1 MGLYSNRVLDDYYL
15 GISAIISIGA
25 QASVLTSALYSR
37 STAIAIFGTAHT
49 CIGALLLT
57 WLLGLAP
64 DGYAFEDR
72 GIAINVI
79 VLVYLIHLAWF
90 NFGRWI
96 ELRKRGLLP
105 NCHLPLSE
113 QPFPLPWTL
122 WIPFLFLPWL
132 ALLPLIIMNSPRVG
146 MLGLGRDHYEVG
158 KAADIV
164 GLVLIGLGALVEL
177 VLTYT
182 KLAREYRQPSLKEP
196 LALQPSH
203 PGSTTDGES
212 SLGHTSAGAMP
223 RATGPLAFTQTYH
236 PLLFSLPLLL
246 LGLYF
251 FCASPG
257 IYILANND
265 PSDFDRNYENGRGTE
280 REGLYPMPGAK
291 AVVAS
296 VVGPVVVMVG
306 IWVGEGVLR
315 KARAVGRA

>member
-1 MGLYSNRVLDDYYL
+1 MPLYYNNVLDLYYL
-15 GISAIISIGA
+15 GISAIFSIPA
-25 QASVLTSALYSR
+25 QALVLACALYSR
-37 STAIAIFGTAHT
+37 SSAIAIFGTAHT
-49 CIGALLLT
+49 CLGTLLLT

-79 VLVYLIHLAWF
+79 GLVYFIHLAWF

-105 NCHLPLSE
+105 HSRLPLNQ
-113 QPFPLPWTL
+113 QPFPLPPIL
-122 WIPFLFLPWL
+122 WGPFLVLPWV
-132 ALLPLIIMNSPRVG
+132 ALLPLIMMNSPRVG
-146 MLGLGRDHYEVG
+146 MFGLGEPYYEVG

-164 GLVLIGLGALVEL
+164 GLVLLGLGIVVEL
-177 VLTYT
+177 VLSYT
-182 KLAREYRQPSLKEP
+182 KLAREYRQPALKEP

-203 PGSTTDGES
+203 GSSRPADGES
-212 SLGHTSAGAMP
+212 SLGHTSTGIAS
-223 RATGPLAFTQTYH
+223 RTSGPLAFTDRYH

-257 IYILANND
+257 IYILANNN
-265 PSDFDRNYENGRGTE
+265 PSSFSHNFESGIRHE
-280 REGLYPMPGAK
+280 RDGMYPMPGAK

-296 VVGPVVVMVG
+296 VVGPVFVIVG
-306 IWVGEGVLR
+306 VWAAWPVLR
-315 KARAVGRA
+315 RHRETRI